1 MFKITKQL
9 VADGKVLER
18 IYVSKDYTF
27 EGVESFETEVE
38 ATEKKE
44 ELESLDNFGA
54 KYKVTKI
61 S

>member
-27 EGVESFETEVE
+27 EGVESFETEEE

>member
-9 VADGKVLER
+9 VVDDKVLPKFW
-18 IYVSKDYTF
+18 VSSDVTW
-27 EGVESFETEVE
+27 EGINTFETEEE
-38 ATEKKE
+38 ATEKLE

-54 KYKVTKI
+54 KYKITHL

>member
-9 VADGKVLER
+9 VSEGNVIER

-27 EGVESFETEVE
+27 EGIELFETELE

>member
-9 VADGKVLER
+9 VSEGNVIER

-27 EGVESFETEVE
+27 DGVELFKTEVE
-38 ATEKKE
+38 AAEKKE

-54 KYKVTKI
+54 KYKVTEI

>member
-9 VADGKVLER
+9 VKDGKVIER
-18 IYVSKDYTF
+18 MYVSKDDTF
-27 EGVESFETEVE
+27 EGVDSFETEEE

>member
-9 VADGKVLER
+9 VIDGKVIER
-18 IYVSKDYTF
+18 IYVSNDETF
-27 EGVESFETEVE
+27 EGVNPFESGDE
-38 ATEKKE
+38 AEEKRE

-54 KYKVTKI
+54 KYKVTEL

>member
-9 VADGKVLER
+9 VVNEKVLER
-18 IYVSKDYTF
+18 MYVSTDDTF
-27 EGVESFETEVE
+27 EGVGAFETEEE
-38 ATEKKE
+38 AIQKAE

>member
-1 MFKITKQL
+1 MIKITKQL
-9 VADGKVLER
+9 VVDGKVLER

-27 EGVESFETEVE
+27 EAVECFETEEE
-38 ATEKKE
+38 ATENAE

>member
-9 VADGKVLER
+9 VNDGKVIER
-18 IYVSKDYTF
+18 IYVTKDDTF
-27 EGVESFETEVE
+27 EGIENFETEEE
-38 ATEKKE
+38 ATQKKE

-54 KYKVTKI
+54 KYKVTEL

>member
-9 VADGKVLER
+9 VVDGKVVER

-27 EGVESFETEVE
+27 EGIESFETEE
-38 ATEKKE
+38 ESIEKAE

>member
-9 VADGKVLER
+9 VSEGKVIER

-27 EGVESFETEVE
+27 DGVELFETEVE

-54 KYKVTKI
+54 KYKVTVI

>member
-9 VADGKVLER
+9 VSEGTVIER

-27 EGVESFETEVE
+27 EGIEVFETEVE

-54 KYKVTKI
+54 KYKVTEI

>member
-9 VADGKVLER
+9 VSEGKVIER

-27 EGVESFETEVE
+27 DGVELFETDVE

>member
-9 VADGKVLER
+9 VIDGKVLER

-27 EGVESFETEVE
+27 EGVESFETEGE

-54 KYKVTKI
+54 KYKVTEL

>member
-9 VADGKVLER
+9 VVDGNVLER

-27 EGVESFETEVE
+27 EGVEIFETEEE
-38 ATEKKE
+38 ATEKVV

-54 KYKVTKI
+54 KYKITHL

>member
-9 VADGKVLER
+9 VSEGKVIER

-27 EGVESFETEVE
+27 EGIELFETELE

>member
-9 VADGKVLER
+9 VSEGKVIER

-27 EGVESFETEVE
+27 DGIELFETEVE

-54 KYKVTKI
+54 KYKVTEI

>member
-9 VADGKVLER
+9 VKDGKVIER
-18 IYVSKDYTF
+18 MYVSKDDTF
-27 EGVESFETEVE
+27 EGVDPFETEEE
-38 ATEKKE
+38 ATETAK

-54 KYKVTKI
+54 KYKVTEL

>member
-9 VADGKVLER
+9 VTDGKLMER
-18 IYVSKDYTF
+18 IYVSKDETF
-27 EGVESFETEVE
+27 DGVEIFETEEE
-38 ATEKKE
+38 ATEKIK
-44 ELESLDNFGA
+44 ELETLDNFGA

>member
-9 VADGKVLER
+9 VVDGKVLGR

-27 EGVESFETEVE
+27 DGVECFETEEE
-38 ATEKKE
+38 AIEKAA

-54 KYKVTKI
+54 KYKVTEI

>member
-9 VADGKVLER
+9 VTNGKVLER
-18 IYVSKDYTF
+18 MYVSKDETF
-27 EGVESFETEVE
+27 EGVEPFENEDD
-38 ATEKKE
+38 ATQKAE
-44 ELESLDNFGA
+44 ELESLDKFGA

>member
-9 VADGKVLER
+9 VVDGNVLER

-27 EGVESFETEVE
+27 EGVEIFETEEE
-38 ATEKKE
+38 ATEKAA

>member
-9 VADGKVLER
+9 VTDGKLMER
-18 IYVSKDYTF
+18 IYVSKDETF
-27 EGVESFETEVE
+27 AGVEVFETEAE
-38 ATEKKE
+38 ANEKKE

>member
-9 VADGKVLER
+9 VSEGKVIER

-27 EGVESFETEVE
+27 DGIELFETEVE

-54 KYKVTKI
+54 KYKITHL

>member
-1 MFKITKQL
+1 
-9 VADGKVLER
+9 VLER

-27 EGVESFETEVE
+27 EGVESFETEGDAV
-38 ATEKKE
+38 EKKE

>member
-9 VADGKVLER
+9 VVDGKVLER
-18 IYVSKDYTF
+18 MYVSTDDTF
-27 EGVESFETEVE
+27 EGVDAFETEEE
-38 ATEKKE
+38 AIQKAE

>member
-9 VADGKVLER
+9 VVDGKVLER

-27 EGVESFETEVE
+27 EGIEIFETEEE
-38 ATEKKE
+38 ATEKAE

-54 KYKVTKI
+54 KYKVTEL

>member
-9 VADGKVLER
+9 VKDGKILER
-18 IYVSKDYTF
+18 MYVSKDETF
-27 EGVESFETEVE
+27 EGVDFLETEEE
-38 ATEKKE
+38 ATEKVK

>member
-9 VADGKVLER
+9 VVDEKVLER
-18 IYVSKDYTF
+18 MYVSTDDTF
-27 EGVESFETEVE
+27 EGVDAFETEEE
-38 ATEKKE
+38 AIQKAE

>member
-9 VADGKVLER
+9 VSEGKVIER

-27 EGVESFETEVE
+27 EGIELFETEIE

>member
-9 VADGKVLER
+9 VSEGNVIER

-27 EGVESFETEVE
+27 EGIELFETEVE

>member
-1 MFKITKQL
+1 
-9 VADGKVLER
+9 
-18 IYVSKDYTF
+18 
-27 EGVESFETEVE
+27 VE

>member
-9 VADGKVLER
+9 VSEGNVIER

-27 EGVESFETEVE
+27 DGVELFETELE

-54 KYKVTKI
+54 KYKVTEI

>member
-9 VADGKVLER
+9 VSEGNVIER

-27 EGVESFETEVE
+27 EGIEVFETEVE

-54 KYKVTKI
+54 KYKVTEI

>member
-9 VADGKVLER
+9 VSEGKVIER

-27 EGVESFETEVE
+27 EGIELFETEVE

-54 KYKVTKI
+54 KYKVTEI

>member
-9 VADGKVLER
+9 VSEGNVIER

-27 EGVESFETEVE
+27 DGIELFETEVE

>member
-9 VADGKVLER
+9 VTEGNVIER

-27 EGVESFETEVE
+27 DGVELFETEVE

-54 KYKVTKI
+54 KYKVTEI

>member
-9 VADGKVLER
+9 VIDGKVLER

-27 EGVESFETEVE
+27 EGIEIFETEEE
-38 ATEKKE
+38 ATEKAE

-54 KYKVTKI
+54 KYKVTEL

>member
-9 VADGKVLER
+9 VNDGKVIER
-18 IYVSKDYTF
+18 IYVSNDYTF
-27 EGVESFETEVE
+27 EGAENFETEEE

>member
-9 VADGKVLER
+9 VKDGKVLER
-18 IYVSKDYTF
+18 MYVSKDDTF
-27 EGVESFETEVE
+27 EGVDPFETEE
-38 ATEKKE
+38 QAIEKKE